1 MTKHGSP
8 RPSFGDPPPDP
19 TAPATPWAPPA
30 TPSPTP
36 PAAARL
42 ALGHGFA
49 FLEADDDF
57 GALVGLPV
65 DELCGRSLFD
75 FIFPSERQAVIDR
88 LNYAITRRHD
98 RIGCL
103 ALRRPDDHTVH
114 IDAEVRYDRAG
125 GEGLWLHCSR
135 LAGGFSRGLVAA
147 AGPGSA
153 GALPAIPAAA
163 DALRP
168 VDAAPPVDAVPP
180 AVTVPSVD
188 AAPPAAI
195 VPPAEAVPSSS
206 AAAGRGHP
214 IANHHP
220 LAARAAARPAARSG
234 DDAGDG
240 LDDGSRQ
247 VLALENARGGAMLVV
262 GAGGRVID
270 GTSAA
275 AARVGWPVELLP
287 GRTLDELFV
296 LSPSARAE
304 LFDAVGNGRRR
315 VVPASIID
323 GLALANLEWLPSQA
337 PGYGFMAVH
346 LVQPAAG
353 TDEHV
358 QALQQAVRLIWH
370 DAGDAVTSLVV
381 GSETLA
387 KLLGADARRPGAA
400 RIADALT
407 WHARLIHQAV
417 AELRRVEHGTPVR
430 FEPVD
435 LHAVIV
441 GYLDAVRDAA
451 AEQGVH
457 FVAHLTP
464 GLYVHSTEL
473 RVRSIV
479 RNLVTN
485 ARQILAERS
494 GGGTIEIT
502 TGPAEGET
510 GPGVQIV
517 VRDDGPGMAEALAR
531 VIFEPGLSDRAGGTG
546 IGLNLVRQFIVES
559 GGAVQTVTR
568 QGAGTAFVIWLPT
581 VAPDATDPAAPPP
594 GDPLAPPADE
604 VRP

>member
-8 RPSFGDPPPDP
+8 RPSFGDPPPDQTTP
-19 TAPATPWAPPA
+19 APPWSPPA
-30 TPSPTP
+30 TPATASPTP

-114 IDAEVRYDRAG
+114 IDAEVRYDRTG

-135 LAGGFSRGLVAA
+135 LAGGLAGGLVAA

-163 DALRP
+163 ERTAPAEPPPAPSEAAEPP
-168 VDAAPPVDAVPP
+168 VPDPPSRRVVDDGPAVPAAAP
-180 AVTVPSVD
+180 
-188 AAPPAAI
+188 
-195 VPPAEAVPSSS
+195 
-206 AAAGRGHP
+206 AAAARPSHP
-214 IANHHP
+214 IGSHHP
-220 LAARAAARPAARSG
+220 LAAHRAGRAADGAADG
-234 DDAGDG
+234 ADG

-304 LFDAVGNGRRR
+304 LCDAVGNGRRR
-315 VVPASIID
+315 LVPASIVD

-435 LHAVIV
+435 LHAVIG

-451 AEQGVH
+451 AEHGVH
-457 FVAHLTP
+457 FVTQLTP

-485 ARQILAERS
+485 ARQILAERQ

-531 VIFEPGLSDRAGGTG
+531 VIFEPGLSDRPGGTG

-568 QGAGTAFVIWLPT
+568 KGAGTAFVMWLPT
-581 VAPDATDPAAPPP
+581 VPPEPTDPAVPPP
-594 GDPLAPPADE
+594 GDPLAAPADE